1 MVFKVS
7 GSIYA
12 GKIGACCFS
21 ALTFDKVRK
30 LALVWVGAEISH
42 CTSEK
47 SVKCDN
53 GALLHS

>member
-21 ALTFDKVRK
+21 ALTFDKVSK
-30 LALVWVGAEISH
+30 LALVWVCAEISH
-42 CTSEK
+42 CTSENEV
-47 SVKCDN
+47 SQVR
-53 GALLHS
+53 